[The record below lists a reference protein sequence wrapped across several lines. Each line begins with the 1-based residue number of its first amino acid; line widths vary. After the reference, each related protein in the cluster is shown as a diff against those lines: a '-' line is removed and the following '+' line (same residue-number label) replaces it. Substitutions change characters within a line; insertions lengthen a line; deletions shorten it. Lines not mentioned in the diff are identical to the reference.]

1 MRKIFASLLVLLFL
15 LPFSVFTF
23 QTKSGNVSLNS
34 TEREIIQFT
43 NDQRKKNKLAAL
55 TANATLM
62 SMARSYAKLMADKNT
77 LSHDLGGGFENRM
90 KKSSYKAKEVGEN
103 IAMGRLTSSGV
114 VDMWMKS
121 KLHKDNILNRNFTE
135 IGVGFYKA
143 KNGDIYFCQI
153 FGKR

>member
-55 TANATLM
+55 AANATLM

-77 LSHDLGGGFENRM
+77 LSHDLGGSFENRI
-90 KKSSYKAKEVGEN
+90 KKSSYKGKETGEN

-114 VDMWMKS
+114 VDVWMKS
-121 KLHKDNILNRNFTE
+121 KLHRENILNRNFTE
-135 IGVGFYKA
+135 IGVGFHKA